1 MSLTNA
7 FETHTLNY
15 LLNATSVTRPTA
27 WYVGLF
33 TADPTDTG
41 SLSNEISGN
50 SYARRP
56 VAFSV
61 SGAVATNSAAV
72 EFAAAGSGSA
82 VAVMNE
88 KGVVLKKWKVKQK
101 PEDYERMLVEI
112 SLPGGGP
119 GGPGGGAGAPPPES
133 FFAAS
138 MR

>member
-7 FETHTLNY
+7 FETHTLKY

-56 VAFSV
+56 VAMAV
-61 SGAVATNSAAV
+61 SGAVASNSSAV
-72 EFAAAGSGSA
+72 EFAAATGGNWGTITHIGIIDASTSGNMIVHSA
-82 VAVMNE
+82 LAVSKAINV
-88 KGVVLKKWKVKQK
+88 GDVFRIPTGDLDVT
-101 PEDYERMLVEI
+101 
-112 SLPGGGP
+112 
-119 GGPGGGAGAPPPES
+119 
-133 FFAAS
+133 AS
-138 MR
+138 